1 MEFITAIEIQLKN
14 PLTLAKLMMSRSNI
28 REKKLRKEG
37 EELSL
42 AHKPQQKSRAYM
54 QPSMKLNELYTFI

>member
-1 MEFITAIEIQLKN
+1 MEFITAIEIKLKN
-14 PLTLAKLMMSRSNI
+14 SLALAKVMMSRSNI

-54 QPSMKLNELYTFI
+54 